1 MSKKFSSIC
10 IVLVSLLICMGS
22 AFASHQVGQ
31 VEWIN
36 VRESDGLIYFVISGN
51 DRSEKL
57 ACATNGYWMIK
68 NENSQ
73 AGRRQLALLTA
84 AFVAK
89 KNISVTGHHQCT
101 RWGDG
106 EDVNAI
112 SVHQ

>member
-1 MSKKFSSIC
+1 MGKKILSIS
-10 IVLVSLLICMGS
+10 IVMVGLLACMGR

-36 VRESDGLIYFVISGN
+36 VRESDGLIYFAISGN
-51 DRSEKL
+51 DRSEKP
-57 ACATNGYWMIK
+57 ACATHGYWMIK

-89 KNISVTGHHQCT
+89 KNVSVTGHHQCT